1 VDVRGDHLFGM
12 TRVPLKRNLPGGTTT
27 VPPPW
32 LPAAS
37 SAAWKAAVS
46 SLTSSPFAPKS
57 YTLRLGSGEAKGR
70 VEGKEK
76 GKGAA
81 GTKPRRKGEG
91 RGEGLAA
98 AAVVGQTRRV
108 ASTQRRKRGMFDGGR
123 FICGQVGSR
132 GRRGFYAKQVARR
145 FFYRVPRCAAVAG
158 WSATGAVFYIA
169 FSSNKM
175 LCYGCA
181 AHCVRMARINCS
193 TEKL

>member
-1 VDVRGDHLFGM
+1 MDARGDHLFGM

-57 YTLRLGSGEAKGR
+57 YTLRLGSGEAEGR

-98 AAVVGQTRRV
+98 AAVVGQTNRV
-108 ASTQRRKRGMFDGGR
+108 AKMQRRKRGTFDGGR
-123 FICGQVGSR
+123 FMWPGRIAGQTRFLCKAGEPAFLLPCAAMRR
-132 GRRGFYAKQVARR
+132 GR
-145 FFYRVPRCAAVAG
+145 C
-158 WSATGAVFYIA
+158 WSATGAPVFYGVI
-169 FSSNKM
+169 
-175 LCYGCA
+175 
-181 AHCVRMARINCS
+181 
-193 TEKL
+193 

>member
-1 VDVRGDHLFGM
+1 M

-57 YTLRLGSGEAKGR
+57 YTLRLGSGEAEGR
-70 VEGKEK
+70 VEGKGK

-98 AAVVGQTRRV
+98 AAVVGQTKRV
-108 ASTQRRKRGMFDGGR
+108 AEMQRRKRENADGRRFILQGRIAGQTRFVCKVGAPVLLLPCVAPIDGGGR
-123 FICGQVGSR
+123 WLECAGEPFFI
-132 GRRGFYAKQVARR
+132 
-145 FFYRVPRCAAVAG
+145 
-158 WSATGAVFYIA
+158 
-169 FSSNKM
+169 
-175 LCYGCA
+175 
-181 AHCVRMARINCS
+181 
-193 TEKL
+193 